1 MDKSSER
8 PKATG
13 DARRA
18 TSHTKADDKDH
29 DLIGQNLRRAY
40 ESVVQEPLPDRF
52 KDLLDKL
59 KKGEQ

>member
-1 MDKSSER
+1 MNKSSER
-8 PKATG
+8 PEPTG

-18 TSHTKADDKDH
+18 TSQTKADDKDH